1 MFWINKA
8 VDVLF
13 FLDMILNFF
22 LKVKIKTKDGDT
34 KAPLQT
40 DSLHRY
46 FRILLFMLARPEFL
60 MLSSTFDR

>member
-40 DSLHRY
+40 DSLHRF
-46 FRILLFMLARPEFL
+46 FRII
-60 MLSSTFDR
+60 SIISCSC